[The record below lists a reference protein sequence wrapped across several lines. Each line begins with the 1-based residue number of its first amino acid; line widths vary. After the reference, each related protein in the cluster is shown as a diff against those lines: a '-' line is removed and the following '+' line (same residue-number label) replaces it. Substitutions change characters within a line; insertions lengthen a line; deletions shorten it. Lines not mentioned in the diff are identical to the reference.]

1 MTILQKVHTSQQWHE
16 VRIAF
21 GCHDAF
27 VLIRTF
33 LCSIVVKPVSFQKRI
48 VTLRRQSYTI
58 LHITYWLMC
67 ICESSVEYVSGMN
80 EGFPLTLIYR
90 DATTMCHV
98 TYRHIKCF
106 ITWLVCFIFIF
117 WVSLVDIEYNDF
129 SYKCFTFLRFNPHIE
144 TNMWQVCY
152 ELAKASVSP
161 PGLSSSLSRNTLSVL
176 WQSYDC
182 IMPLIRKIKITKNW
196 PYIILES

>member
-1 MTILQKVHTSQQWHE
+1 
-16 VRIAF
+16 
-21 GCHDAF
+21 
-27 VLIRTF
+27 
-33 LCSIVVKPVSFQKRI
+33 
-48 VTLRRQSYTI
+48 
-58 LHITYWLMC
+58 MC
-67 ICESSVEYVSGMN
+67 QVWMK
-80 EGFPLTLIYR
+80 GFRWPSDLIYR
-90 DATTMCHV
+90 IATTMCHV

-117 WVSLVDIEYNDF
+117 WVSIVNIEYNDF

-182 IMPLIRKIKITKNW
+182 IMPLIRKIKITLKT
-196 PYIILES
+196 YCILYWNHKMYCVDLLWQPCVLRVYCSKR